1 MGRSPSGQWL
11 QIRGQ
16 ILFEEQREQLRQED
30 VGEKVTDSNPG
41 AGRIFPQEMSF
52 KNLWVTM

>member
-30 VGEKVTDSNPG
+30 VGEKVMDLNPG
-41 AGRIFPQEMSF
+41 DGWIFPQEISF
-52 KNLWVTM
+52 KNLKF